1 MAHHVK
7 YSAFA
12 LRLRGKPYFCA
23 VSERFNVRA
32 YGLLERSGRVLVSD
46 EVIRGLSVT
55 KFPGGGLEFGEG
67 LHDCIV
73 REFREELNLEV
84 EVTAHFYTT
93 DFFVAS
99 VFDSDSQ
106 VISVYYT
113 VRPLRKEDEPSIC
126 DLARAEGVR
135 QVRWIALDE
144 ISEKDLTL
152 AIDRKVAGMLRSAR
166 IENIRC

>member
-1 MAHHVK
+1 MAHQFK

-12 LRLRGKPYFCA
+12 VRLRRKPYFCA
-23 VSERFNVRA
+23 VSNRFNVRA
-32 YGLLERSGRVLVSD
+32 YGLLVRDGRVLVSD

-67 LHDCIV
+67 LHECIV

-84 EVTAHFYTT
+84 EVNGHFYTT

-99 VFDSDSQ
+99 AFDPSSQ
-106 VISVYYT
+106 VISVYYS
-113 VRPLRKEDEPSIC
+113 VRLAREKDEAVIS

-135 QVRWIALDE
+135 QVRWIPLDE
-144 ISEKDLTL
+144 ISETDLTL
-152 AIDRKVAGMLRSAR
+152 VIDRKVGGMLKSAGTK
-166 IENIRC
+166 NKRC